1 MIKLIQMRILLIC
14 MLMTPFKTWAENDKS
29 PKSASKRPVSLL
41 DLDLDLKDIGVS
53 AGPKVRYTR
62 VARTNAALGG
72 GQIAATLDRVFSI
85 GFATYNLMN
94 RIEAEPNSNRVRFGY
109 SGLTLGVGDFGHLE
123 HTRADI
129 LLGSSLLRVTDKDG
143 VSTSTKGTVIEF
155 ELGWEMNVC
164 SWMQF
169 GFGASYRFISM
180 SASAPISPK
189 QLNGSAAYISMAV
202 GIL

>member
-1 MIKLIQMRILLIC
+1 MKLIQRRILVIC
-14 MLMTPFKTWAENDKS
+14 VLMTPFKTWAANDKS

-53 AGPKVRYTR
+53 ASPKVRYTR
-62 VARTNAALGG
+62 VARTNAILGG
-72 GQIAATLDRVFSI
+72 GQIATTLGRVVSI

-94 RIEAEPNSNRVRFGY
+94 RIETGPHSNRVRFGY
-109 SGLTLGVGDFGHLE
+109 SGLTLGVGDFGDTE
-123 HTRADI
+123 HTRTDI
-129 LLGSSLLRVTDKDG
+129 LLGSALLRVTDKDG
-143 VSTSTKGTVIEF
+143 VSTSIKGTVIEF
-155 ELGWEMNVC
+155 GLGWEMNVY

-180 SASAPISPK
+180 SASASISPK
-189 QLNGSAAYISMAV
+189 QLNGSAAYISLAA